1 MENYTVEHGIL
12 MIYANRPITQQHHDG
27 LSRTQLF
34 GTPERTDRR
43 GDAVGV
49 TEIANGRQVF
59 MTHCHQ
65 CHPGGEAGLGPALNN
80 KLLPAFVIR
89 TQVRQGYGAM
99 PAFCRNEISEAE
111 LESLIAYL
119 KALRR
124 HG

>member
-1 MENYTVEHGIL
+1 MRTVLFLSIIMTGSVVLNCSARRSE
-12 MIYANRPITQQHHDG
+12 PIAGPTVA
-27 LSRTQLF
+27 S
-34 GTPERTDRR
+34 P
-43 GDAVGV
+43 
-49 TEIANGRQVF
+49 EIANGRQVF

-80 KLLPAFVIR
+80 KLLPPFVIR
-89 TQVRQGYGAM
+89 TQVRHGYGAM
-99 PAFCRNEISEAE
+99 PAFYRNEISEAE